1 MDPDGLSSMY
11 DLGAAIALGAAA
23 ALAAF
28 IIGWVLA
35 KKLTLPPWLDR
46 ALARAGLGNR
56 DTMTEE
62 EFLEMVDDAD
72 EEQIDES
79 KKEMISNIF
88 ELDDVCAGDIMT
100 HRMDMVAVEEAAPCR
115 QVVAA
120 ALESGNSRLP
130 VYRKTVDDVVGI
142 IYVKDLLRLVDH
154 PEEQD
159 SAITRT
165 AGAARLSPW
174 RLARGWAKTNIT
186 RLLMEPRMTK
196 VTSATRK
203 TRFTWFRR
211 SRALASEMVLDM
223 ATGRP
228 AVEIISSRL

>member
-1 MDPDGLSSMY
+1 M
-11 DLGAAIALGAAA
+11 
-23 ALAAF
+23 
-28 IIGWVLA
+28 VHT
-35 KKLTLPPWLDR
+35 KK
-46 ALARAGLGNR
+46 
-56 DTMTEE
+56 
-62 EFLEMVDDAD
+62 
-72 EEQIDES
+72 
-79 KKEMISNIF
+79 
-88 ELDDVCAGDIMT
+88 
-100 HRMDMVAVEEAAPCR
+100 
-115 QVVAA
+115 
-120 ALESGNSRLP
+120 
-130 VYRKTVDDVVGI
+130 
-142 IYVKDLLRLVDH
+142 
-154 PEEQD
+154 QD

-228 AVEIISSRL
+228 AVEIISSTL